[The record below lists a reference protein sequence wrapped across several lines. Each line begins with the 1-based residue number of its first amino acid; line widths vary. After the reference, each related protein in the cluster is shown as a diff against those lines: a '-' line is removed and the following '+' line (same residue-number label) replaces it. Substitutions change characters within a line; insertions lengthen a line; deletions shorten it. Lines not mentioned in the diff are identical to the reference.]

1 MAPRI
6 STRPFED
13 GFFVVIF
20 SGVGGIARWE
30 SSAHYSGEGH
40 RPLRILNRKSF
51 SEVIRNMTTQINR
64 KMAEPR
70 TAGKRRVFSGIQ
82 PSGEVQLGNYL
93 GAIKGWVE
101 GQEEKVNF
109 FCLVDLHA
117 ITVYQ
122 DPEEL
127 RKQTRSLAAVL
138 FAAGLHPDKSTV
150 FVQSHV
156 AAHAE
161 SCWVLNCVT
170 PMGWLERMTQFKDK
184 SSRQESVSA
193 GLFDYPVLMA
203 GDILLYDS
211 HEVPVGDDQR
221 QHVELARD
229 IAIRFN
235 RIYGDTFVV
244 PEPMIPEIGARVM
257 GMNDP
262 TVKMSKSYA
271 HIRGHAVRMLDEPR
285 EIERTIKRAVTDS
298 GGDIVFSDDPEK
310 AGVNNLLGIYKVI
323 TDKSQG
329 EVIEDFADAR
339 GYGDLKS
346 RVAEVVIDALSPIQ
360 QRYYEYMDDPAE
372 LDRLLGRGAEDA
384 AAVATPKMDEIKRRV
399 GFTLP

>member
-1 MAPRI
+1 MA
-6 STRPFED
+6 
-13 GFFVVIF
+13 
-20 SGVGGIARWE
+20 
-30 SSAHYSGEGH
+30 
-40 RPLRILNRKSF
+40 
-51 SEVIRNMTTQINR
+51 TQIQEKNAASDIA
-64 KMAEPR
+64 K
-70 TAGKRRVFSGIQ
+70 KRRVFSGIQ

-101 GQEEKVNF
+101 RQEEKVNF

-127 RKQTRSLAAVL
+127 RNQTRSLAAVL

-161 SCWVLNCVT
+161 ACWVLNCVT

-184 SSRQESVSA
+184 SSRQESISA
-193 GLFDYPVLMA
+193 GLLDYPVLMA

-211 HEVPVGDDQR
+211 HEVPVGGDQR

-235 RIYGDTFVV
+235 RIYGETFVV
-244 PEPMIPEIGARVM
+244 PEPMIPDIGARVM

-271 HIRGHAVRMLDEPR
+271 HIRGHAVGILDEPK

-298 GGDIVFSDDPEK
+298 GGEIVFSDAPEK

-323 TDKSQG
+323 TNKSQDD
-329 EVIEDFADAR
+329 VLADFADAR

-346 RVAEVVIDALSPIQ
+346 RVAEAVIDALTPIRK
-360 QRYYEYMDDPAE
+360 RYYEFMDDPAE
-372 LDRLLGRGAEDA
+372 LDRMLTTGAANA
-384 AAVATPKMDEIKRRV
+384 AAFAAPKMDEIKRRV
-399 GFTLP
+399 GFTLPQF